1 MRCVLMAC
9 DTVSQA
15 FVCVLQNAFTQERFG
30 TVMAVELTGTV
41 KYARHM
47 KGEANGKQ
55 YDFFSFVVLD
65 NDEGVRWPLQVQDD
79 HPQFAELCQGEKQ
92 LLDQQVRVVI
102 RSFSAGYRQEKESG
116 QKTPQARFYAKQV
129 QVLQPAGRN
138 H

>member
-1 MRCVLMAC
+1 MVHDRLCV
-9 DTVSQA
+9 
-15 FVCVLQNAFTQERFG
+15 FVQVCLQTQERFG
-30 TVMAVELTGTV
+30 DAMAVELTGTV

-92 LLDQQVRVVI
+92 LIDQQVRVVI
-102 RSFSAGYRQEKESG
+102 RSFSAGYRQEKDSG
-116 QKTPQARFYAKQV
+116 QKTPQARFYAKLV
-129 QVLQPAGRN
+129 QVLQPAAAARS